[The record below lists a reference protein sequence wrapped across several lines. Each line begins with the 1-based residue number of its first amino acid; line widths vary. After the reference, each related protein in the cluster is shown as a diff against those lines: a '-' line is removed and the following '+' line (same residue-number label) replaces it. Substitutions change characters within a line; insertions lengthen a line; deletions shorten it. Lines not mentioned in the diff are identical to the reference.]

1 MDLAAKKSGVI
12 QTNSFFASETT
23 QAEREAFN
31 DRISH
36 SDTFRYG
43 TESTDSR
50 RSEIFTAVP
59 INIHVKVLSLLNR
72 DVTRFHK
79 THEVFA
85 ARQHGVDLIRRDL
98 ASRCHSTDVKV
109 GVFNWKE
116 ESRSERIES
125 ARRDQ
130 STSAILLPL
139 DMLERGKIP

>member
-59 INIHVKVLSLLNR
+59 INIHVKVLSPL
-72 DVTRFHK
+72 DSDMTCFHK
-79 THEVFA
+79 SHEVSTV
-85 ARQHGVDLIRRDL
+85 RQHGVDLTRQDL
-98 ASRCHSTDVKV
+98 TSCCHSTNVKV
-109 GVFNWKE
+109 SVLE
-116 ESRSERIES
+116 EGKLIRKKGGK
-125 ARRDQ
+125 
-130 STSAILLPL
+130 
-139 DMLERGKIP
+139 RGLW